1 MPTTLSVNSFAE
13 VVQRSRLLSAD
24 QLQQVLQELE
34 AEGTQVDTPEALAE
48 ALLRREL
55 LTSWQV
61 GFLLKGKHS
70 GFFLGSYR
78 FLKMLGKGGMGAV
91 YLAEHQMMRRRCA
104 IKVLPSKLISDSSSV
119 LDRFYLEA
127 QAVAALDD
135 PNIVRAYDVNKEMQG
150 KRE

>member
-1 MPTTLSVNSFAE
+1 MTAALSVDSFAE
-13 VVQRSRLLSAD
+13 LVQRSRLLSAD
-24 QLQQVLQELE
+24 QVKQVLQELE
-34 AEGTQVDTPEALAE
+34 AAGSQVDTPEALAD
-48 ALLRREL
+48 AFLRRDL

-104 IKVLPSKLISDSSSV
+104 IKVLPTKLISES
-119 LDRFYLEA
+119 
-127 QAVAALDD
+127 
-135 PNIVRAYDVNKEMQG
+135 
-150 KRE
+150 